1 MSNINP
7 RAGAA
12 KKLDPLKTHDGMASM
27 TRGDTLGGPTQGDPP
42 DASSP
47 LPTDHEKQH
56 ASKTFPIP
64 AKHPAMKSCLRN
76 DGSMGSAFDPTMA
89 DKVMGDAVRPAN
101 DFAPLLHTLP
111 AQVTEEGDCND

>member
-1 MSNINP
+1 
-7 RAGAA
+7 
-12 KKLDPLKTHDGMASM
+12 
-27 TRGDTLGGPTQGDPP
+27 
-42 DASSP
+42 
-47 LPTDHEKQH
+47 
-56 ASKTFPIP
+56 
-64 AKHPAMKSCLRN
+64 MKSGLRN